1 MGQVSAPV
9 TPVPV
14 VSGLKLS
21 GGADLSMLEI
31 NGEDFTPDLKVWFS
45 DVEADT
51 MYRYVGA
58 PTLCYLHVSSVYSC
72 CCTCISSVHH
82 VLGCVSFFTIND
94 LE

>member
-1 MGQVSAPV
+1 MGPVSAPV

-14 VSGLKLS
+14 TSGLKLS

-51 MYRYVGA
+51 MYR
-58 PTLCYLHVSSVYSC
+58 
-72 CCTCISSVHH
+72 
-82 VLGCVSFFTIND
+82 
-94 LE
+94 